1 MAEAGER
8 SIGYQPALDGVRAV
22 AVVLVLLFHLGL
34 SWMSGGYLG
43 VSVFFTLSG
52 FLITTLLASELKR
65 SGTIALGYFYGRR
78 ARRLLPASIVCLIG
92 VCILIA
98 TEQVPDRSGL
108 RWYVFGGLL
117 QFANWVPLG
126 LRDSYAALFDT
137 PSPLDHF
144 WSLAIEEQFY
154 WLWPISMLGLFRLV
168 MGKHRSFADWSKRIA
183 IALGVLFV
191 IFGISAP
198 LTASLWNQDAAYFAT
213 WARIPEILAGALL
226 AVIALRTGIPAM
238 VRWLAPLCLAA
249 IVVLSVITPAGRG
262 FAYEGALPMF
272 ALVSAGLIAG
282 LQHPTV
288 VSRLLSLAP
297 IVLLGRIS
305 YGVYLYHWPV
315 FVVLSQGRTELSV
328 LPLSLLRI
336 SVTLAIALVSYFLI
350 EQPIRERRWLT
361 GPRLGLAATSFAI
374 PLVALLGITQVSNT
388 SSFEQPTETL
398 PAAVGTLA
406 PLVTS
411 PLTSPSP
418 VAPTTTADAAAD
430 TTVAAESVPPVA
442 ATTTSTVPAATT
454 TVALEP
460 SRPVRIL
467 IVGDSTAQ
475 VTGVSLVDWAE
486 DNPQLGQVEVQ
497 AFGGCGILD
506 EGDRFYRGQWEPT
519 SPGCVTLLN
528 EKVPERIVEGKP
540 DIVVVVSSFWDNTD
554 HRWPADPTALSPLD
568 AVYRERALP
577 RFEEYNKLLLDSGAP
592 RVTWVL
598 YPPTDESWDAIA
610 ETSDDPARYV
620 AFDELIRDAVAPFPA
635 QVSTIDLAAWVDGQ
649 GLTDDRDAR
658 PDGVHFSVSESR
670 RIVDTYLA
678 NAIIQAALH

>member
-22 AVVLVLLFHLGL
+22 AVVLVLLFHLGF

-65 SGTIALGYFYGRR
+65 SGTIALGRFYGRR
-78 ARRLLPASIVCLIG
+78 ARRLLPASIVCLAG

-98 TEQVPDRSGL
+98 TDQVPDRSGL

-126 LRDSYAALFDT
+126 LRNSYAALFDT

-154 WLWPISMLGLFRLV
+154 WLWPVSMLGLFRLV
-168 MGKHRSFADWSKRIA
+168 TGKHRSFADWSKRIA

-191 IFGISAP
+191 LFGISAP
-198 LTASLWNQDAAYFAT
+198 LTASLWNHDAAYFAT

-226 AVIALRTGIPAM
+226 AVIALRTGIPTI
-238 VRWLAPLCLAA
+238 VRWLAPLGLAA
-249 IVVLSVITPAGRG
+249 ILVLSAITPAGRG
-262 FAYEGALPMF
+262 LAYEGALPLF
-272 ALVSAGLIAG
+272 ALISAGLIAG

-288 VSRLLSLAP
+288 VSRMLSLPP
-297 IVLLGRIS
+297 IVFLGRIS

-315 FVVLSQGRTELSV
+315 FVVLSQGRTELDVIPLSV
-328 LPLSLLRI
+328 LRL
-336 SVTLAIALVSYFLI
+336 SVTLAIALVSYFVI
-350 EQPIRERRWLT
+350 EQPIRERRFLT
-361 GPRLGLAATSFAI
+361 KPRIGLAATSFAI

-398 PAAVGTLA
+398 PPAAGTLA
-406 PLVTS
+406 PLVT
-411 PLTSPSP
+411 PPATGAAATTVASP
-418 VAPTTTADAAAD
+418 VAPGVGGD
-430 TTVAAESVPPVA
+430 TTVMSESVSPAITTTMP
-442 ATTTSTVPAATT
+442 ATTTTVTLVPA
-454 TVALEP
+454 
-460 SRPVRIL
+460 RPVRIL
-467 IVGDSTAQ
+467 IIGDSTAQ
-475 VTGVSLVDWAE
+475 VTGVSLVDWAG

-528 EKVPERIVEGKP
+528 EHVPERIAQGRP

-554 HRWPADPTALSPLD
+554 HRWPGDPTALSPLD
-568 AVYRERALP
+568 SVYRERALP
-577 RFEEYNKLLLDSGAP
+577 RFEAYNQLLLDSGAP
-592 RVTWVL
+592 RVAWVL
-598 YPPTDESWDAIA
+598 YPPTDESWDAVD

-620 AFDELIRDAVAPFPA
+620 AFDALTRDAAAPFPGR
-635 QVSTIDLAAWVDGQ
+635 VSTIDLSAWVDEQ
-649 GLTDDRDAR
+649 GLTNDHDAR
-658 PDGVHFSVSESR
+658 PDGVHFSESQSR
-670 RIVDTYLA
+670 TIVDTFLA

>member
-34 SWMSGGYLG
+34 NWMSGGYLG

-65 SGTIALGYFYGRR
+65 SGTIALGRFYGRR
-78 ARRLLPASIVCLIG
+78 ARRLLPASIVCLVG

-154 WLWPISMLGLFRLV
+154 WLWPVSMLGLFRLV
-168 MGKHRSFADWSKRIA
+168 LGKHRSFADWSKRIA

-191 IFGISAP
+191 LFGVSAP

-226 AVIALRTGIPAM
+226 AVMALRTGIPAM
-238 VRWLAPLCLAA
+238 VRWLTPLCLAA
-249 IVVLSVITPAGRG
+249 IGALSVVTPAGRG
-262 FAYEGALPMF
+262 FAYEGALPLF
-272 ALVSAGLIAG
+272 ALISAGLIAG
-282 LQHPTV
+282 LQHPTI
-288 VSRLLSLAP
+288 VSRLLSLP
-297 IVLLGRIS
+297 PLVFLGRIS

-315 FVVLSQGRTELSV
+315 FVVLSQGRTELDV

-336 SVTLAIALVSYFLI
+336 GVTLAIAVVSYVVI
-350 EQPIRERRWLT
+350 EQPIRERRFLT

-388 SSFEQPTETL
+388 SSFEQSTDTL
-398 PAAVGTLA
+398 PPAAGTLA
-406 PLVTS
+406 PLVIAT
-411 PLTSPSP
+411 PPEATTGPS
-418 VAPTTTADAAAD
+418 TTVSSAD
-430 TTVAAESVPPVA
+430 TTMPSESVPPVVV
-442 ATTTSTVPAATT
+442 TTTTGPAEPTT
-454 TVALEP
+454 TLALTP

-528 EKVPERIVEGKP
+528 EHVPERIVESQP
-540 DIVVVVSSFWDNTD
+540 DIVVVISSFWDNTD
-554 HRWPADPTALSPLD
+554 HRWPDDPTALSPLD
-568 AVYRERALP
+568 AVYRQRALP
-577 RFEEYNKLLLDSGAP
+577 RLEAYNQLLLDAGAP
-592 RVTWVL
+592 RVAWVL
-598 YPPTDESWDAIA
+598 YPPTDESWDAID

-620 AFDELIRDAVAPFPA
+620 AFDELVRDAAMPFPMH
-635 QVSTIDLAAWVDGQ
+635 VSTIDLAAWVDEQ
-649 GLTDDRDAR
+649 GLTDDHDAR
-658 PDGVHFSVSESR
+658 PDGVHFSESESR
-670 RIVDTYLA
+670 RIAETYLA